1 MLQRVHPMSCARP
14 GAILAA
20 PAAVPAARPIFSCC
34 RRDLQ
39 VASGT
44 LPGTKA
50 GSTAEP
56 LACTPRGP
64 ITFARHREPLP
75 APLAG
80 LGAVW
85 KVGKV
90 AKLDGKRR
98 IRVER
103 TKPRETRQK
112 PAAREIAGV
121 LEEAI
126 KAKRVDDR
134 GYLGGR
140 RQLLYTLGD
149 GSKLLV
155 LIDVISTAE
164 PIRFYTMPD

>member
-1 MLQRVHPMSCARP
+1 M
-14 GAILAA
+14 GK
-20 PAAVPAARPIFSCC
+20 
-34 RRDLQ
+34 
-39 VASGT
+39 VA
-44 LPGTKA
+44 
-50 GSTAEP
+50 
-56 LACTPRGP
+56 
-64 ITFARHREPLP
+64 
-75 APLAG
+75 
-80 LGAVW
+80 
-85 KVGKV
+85 KV